1 MASSIEWIL
10 RFKDVFSQSVQD
22 VRITFSAC
30 AYMGVEALCGKLDK
44 LYCIVVGGQMDKV
57 DKFFAFTETGIEK
70 KAYRLVVGKMP
81 AL

>member
-30 AYMGVEALCGKLDK
+30 AYMGVETLCGKLDK
-44 LYCIVVGGQMDKV
+44 LYSIVVGGQMDKV
-57 DKFFAFTETGIEK
+57 DKFFAFTETGIGK
-70 KAYRLVVGKMP
+70 KAYRLVVGKMT